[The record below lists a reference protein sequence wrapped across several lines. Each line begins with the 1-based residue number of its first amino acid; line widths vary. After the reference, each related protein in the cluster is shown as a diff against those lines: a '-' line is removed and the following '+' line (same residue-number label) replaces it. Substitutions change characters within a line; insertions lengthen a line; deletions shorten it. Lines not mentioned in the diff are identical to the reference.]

1 MRLFASRIRSGG
13 ETCEHADTRA
23 ALQNVSAG
31 VDMFASHRYFNQ
43 LSKNNSASKEL
54 FSLYLTCFATFIWFC
69 CKPLALESKSWLSE
83 PFVLRYRVDVDGV
96 EKIFVFNPIQ
106 III

>member
-23 ALQNVSAG
+23 ALQNASAG

-43 LSKNNSASKEL
+43 LSKNNPASKEL
-54 FSLYLTCFATFIWFC
+54 FSLYLTYFLKLIAY
-69 CKPLALESKSWLSE
+69 KK
-83 PFVLRYRVDVDGV
+83 
-96 EKIFVFNPIQ
+96 
-106 III
+106 